1 MLTTPGPTL
10 FFDFIDP
17 GSYLASL
24 MIDEAG
30 AADIV
35 HWRGF
40 ERRPPPLPLIDPGTS
55 DWRRYHASVAEQAG
69 ALGAEMHA
77 PDLLPWTRKAHEL
90 TEFARDRDCYHAVRR
105 ALFMAHFIDR
115 TDIGRIDL
123 LVAVA
128 HAAGLD
134 RSEAKAALDVDRY
147 TATVLAH
154 RDTARSVAVG
164 NVPAL
169 VSGTGRVEGLTS
181 PADASRWTRW
191 ITQKLTATTEG

>member
-24 MIDEAG
+24 MIDGAG

-40 ERRPPPLPLIDPGTS
+40 ELRPPPRPLIDPGAD
-55 DWRRYHASVAEQAG
+55 DWRRYHTTVAKEAG
-69 ALGAEMHA
+69 VLGAGMHA

-147 TATVLAH
+147 TDTVSAH
-154 RDTARSVAVG
+154 RDTARRVAVDG
-164 NVPAL
+164 LPAL

-181 PADASRWTRW
+181 PADASRWTGW
-191 ITQKLTATTEG
+191 ITKELTATEG

>member
-24 MIDEAG
+24 MIDGAG

-40 ERRPPPLPLIDPGTS
+40 ELRPPPRPLIDPGAD
-55 DWRRYHASVAEQAG
+55 DWRRYHTTVAKEAG
-69 ALGAEMHA
+69 VLGAGMQA

-105 ALFMAHFIDR
+105 ALFMA
-115 TDIGRIDL
+115 T
-123 LVAVA
+123 
-128 HAAGLD
+128 
-134 RSEAKAALDVDRY
+134 SSTEP
-147 TATVLAH
+147 T
-154 RDTARSVAVG
+154 
-164 NVPAL
+164 
-169 VSGTGRVEGLTS
+169 SGG
-181 PADASRWTRW
+181 
-191 ITQKLTATTEG
+191 

>member
-24 MIDEAG
+24 MIDGAG

-40 ERRPPPLPLIDPGTS
+40 ELRPPPRPLIDPGAD
-55 DWRRYHASVAEQAG
+55 DWRRYHTTIAKEAG
-69 ALGAEMHA
+69 VLGAGMQA

-147 TATVLAH
+147 TDTVSAH
-154 RDTARSVAVG
+154 RDTARRVAVEG
-164 NVPAL
+164 LPAL

-181 PADASRWTRW
+181 PADASRWTGW
-191 ITQKLTATTEG
+191 ITKELTATMS